1 LYSERLSR
9 LGRVDR
15 ITVGGTDMRRAK
27 RRTTRKRL
35 KCGLPRNV
43 VRPELVNCVRVIVRS
58 NHELRSALERLLGS
72 YQVLVA
78 GMPITD
84 AEEILWQVDG
94 TLQNAERATVI
105 ALGLLNAGLGGE

>member
-1 LYSERLSR
+1 
-9 LGRVDR
+9 
-15 ITVGGTDMRRAK
+15 MRHAK
-27 RRTTRKRL
+27 RRTPRKRL

-58 NHELRSALERLLGS
+58 NHELQSALERLLGS

-94 TLQNAERATVI
+94 TLQNAEPATVV
-105 ALGLLNAGLGGE
+105 ALGLLSAGLSGG